1 MSGAGEPA
9 DDQLLNRAVRRSL
22 LAGSGALLLILAA
35 CHGRDPAGA
44 RPSASASTSAALNAT
59 AAPTAALAEALGD
72 PEKGHALAIKFE
84 CNRCHDGVGAEPP
97 AVFELQ
103 CFHCHQ
109 RILAGTFKPPK
120 RQEKRWREGVT
131 GLRDVP
137 SLTSASKRF
146 RRGWLTSFL
155 QNPTD
160 LRPRLAPTM
169 PRLAIDAAQARDL
182 AAYFGASDD
191 AALHRDAAAEIARG
205 DATHGRAVMEAKGC
219 PSCHVFTGVPALAGA
234 AKVDPGDKSVA
245 AGLSLAPDLR
255 YARERLHPDALLG
268 WLTSPKQM
276 KADTAMPELPL
287 TPVEV
292 RDLAA
297 YLLTAELAPIEARAP
312 GPRLPPL
319 GRPVSYDEISEKVF
333 KRTCWHCHGEPDY
346 AVGDGGPGN
355 TGGFGFKPR
364 GLNLVDYSSVASG
377 FVDDQ
382 GERHS
387 AFEPLA
393 DGTPRLLAALLAR
406 RGEEAGIARADV
418 RGMPLGYPALS
429 PEEIQLVETWI
440 AQGRPR

>member
-1 MSGAGEPA
+1 M
-9 DDQLLNRAVRRSL
+9 LLS
-22 LAGSGALLLILAA
+22 LAA
-35 CHGRDPAGA
+35 CHRRDPAGA
-44 RPSASASTSAALNAT
+44 APGPSAAASAAPTTSAAPAT
-59 AAPTAALAEALGD
+59 TTAALAEALGD
-72 PEKGHALAIKFE
+72 PEKGHALALRFE
-84 CNRCHDGVGAEPP
+84 CNRCHDGAVPEP
-97 AVFELQ
+97 AAAFELQ

-109 RILAGTFKPPK
+109 QILAGTLKPPK

-137 SLTSASKRF
+137 TLTSASKRF
-146 RRGWLTSFL
+146 RRAWLTSFL
-155 QNPTD
+155 QNPFD

-169 PRLAIDAAQARDL
+169 PRLAINAAEARDL
-182 AAYFGASDD
+182 AAYFGAPDT
-191 AALHRDAAAEIARG
+191 AALHAEAAAEIARG
-205 DATHGRAVMEAKGC
+205 DAGRGRALMEAKGC

-234 AKVDPGDKSVA
+234 AKVDPADKGVA
-245 AGLSLAPDLR
+245 ASLSLAPDLR
-255 YARERLHPDALLG
+255 YARERLHPDALLA
-268 WLTSPKQM
+268 WLKSPKQM
-276 KADTAMPELPL
+276 KPDTAMPELPL

-297 YLLTAELAPIEARAP
+297 YVRTATLAPIEALPAL
-312 GPRLPPL
+312 PRLPLL
-319 GRPVSYDEISEKVF
+319 GRPVTYDEVSGRVF

-393 DGTPRLLAALLAR
+393 DGTPRMVAALLAR
-406 RGEEAGIARADV
+406 RSEEADRPRADV

-429 PEEIQLVETWI
+429 PEEIQLVETWV